1 MPGPLSRFFSEDHRR
16 LDALLKRA
24 TAEPG
29 RVALAPFEGFR
40 AGILRH
46 IGMEEKVLFAAAR
59 EARGGRPLP
68 LAARLR
74 VDHGAIAALLM
85 PTPTPDIVAKI
96 VAVLSPHNRRE
107 EEAGGVYEQCDDALG
122 ASAAEALVEE
132 LRGFPEIPLVPHN
145 DAPLVMTHL
154 AENLE
159 RALGQWEEPQP
170 PCADDDKEE
179 R

>member
-16 LDALLKRA
+16 LDALLERA
-24 TAEPG
+24 TAEP
-29 RVALAPFEGFR
+29 RQVDQAPFEEFR

-46 IGMEEKVLFAAAR
+46 IGMEEKVLFTAAR

-74 VDHGAIAALLM
+74 VDHGAIAALLV

-96 VAVLSPHNRRE
+96 VAVLSPHNLRE
-107 EEAGGVYEQCDDALG
+107 EETGGVYEQCDDALG

-132 LRGFPEIPLVPHN
+132 LRHFPEVPLNPHN
-145 DAPLVMTHL
+145 DSAAVL
-154 AENLE
+154 AHVEAAFQAS
-159 RALGQWEEPQP
+159 RRQWEGPSP
-170 PCADDDKEE
+170 SAGD